1 MKKIV
6 AVFVVVMLAFM
17 ATAYGGMNY
26 VIVDGKTYFSE
37 EVKVGISSVKVVT
50 DEGLIL
56 KAPLKRVDAYMV
68 DGKVFERLP
77 LVCCNGKVKCTALL
91 ELVAHRNGLRL
102 YKYHSSDTT
111 LGCPLGDKQNEESIF
126 LVYKEGKL
134 HLRVNEENGVTV
146 LAFFNVPCNLDI

>member
-37 EVKVGISSVKVVT
+37 EVKVGVSHVKMVT
-50 DEGLIL
+50 DDGFTL
-56 KAPLKRVDAYMV
+56 KAPLRKVDAYMV
-68 DGKVFERLP
+68 NGKIFERVP
-77 LVCCNGKVKCTALL
+77 LICCNGKMKCTALL

-102 YKYHSSDTT
+102 YKCHTSDTT
-111 LGCPLGDKQNEESIF
+111 LGCPFLDKNSEESVF
-126 LVYKEGKL
+126 LVYKEGNL
-134 HLRVNEENGVTV
+134 HLRIDNENAETV
-146 LAFFNVPCNLDI
+146 LAFFHVPFQSAA

>member
-1 MKKIV
+1 MKKNV
-6 AVFVVVMLAFM
+6 AVFVVVMLAFI

-26 VIVDGKTYFSE
+26 VIVEGKTYFSE
-37 EVKVGISSVKVVT
+37 EVKVGIGSVKVVT
-50 DEGLIL
+50 DEGLTL

-91 ELVAHRNGLRL
+91 ELVTHRNGLRL

-111 LGCPLGDKQNEESIF
+111 LGCPFWDKQNEESIF

-134 HLRVNEENGVTV
+134 HLRVNKENGVTV